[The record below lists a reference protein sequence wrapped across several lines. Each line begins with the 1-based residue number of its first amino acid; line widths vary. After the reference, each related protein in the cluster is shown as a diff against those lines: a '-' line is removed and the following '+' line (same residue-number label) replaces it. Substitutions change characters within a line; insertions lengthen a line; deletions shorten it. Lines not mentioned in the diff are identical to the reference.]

1 MNKDNVNTA
10 YRVSIISLAVNLVLS
25 TFKFIAGFAAG
36 SGAMVSDAVHSASD
50 VASTIIV
57 MIGIRLANE
66 KPDSR
71 HQYGHEKFECIA
83 AVILSAFLFAIAIG
97 IGYNGVR
104 QLLNP
109 GEISVPGFLAL
120 VAALVSIVVKEW
132 MYWFT
137 IAAAKKIN
145 SGALKADAWHHRSD
159 ALSSVGSLIGIGAAR
174 MGYPI
179 MEPLASLI
187 ICLMIFKAAFDI
199 IKQAFEQM
207 VDTAADEKT
216 ADEIYRAVYSVN
228 GVRKIDLL
236 HTRMH
241 ANLLYVDVEIAVDGS
256 LELYDS
262 HRIAQEVHDRLEGQF
277 PLIKH
282 CMVHVNPYDNK

>member
-1 MNKDNVNTA
+1 LNENNVNTA

-228 GVRKIDLL
+228 GVQKIDLL

>member
-1 MNKDNVNTA
+1 LNEDNVNTA

-83 AVILSAFLFAIAIG
+83 AVILSAFLFVIAIG

-109 GEISVPGFLAL
+109 GEIPVPGFLAL

-179 MEPLASLI
+179 MEPLASLL

-228 GVRKIDLL
+228 GVQKIDLL

>member
-1 MNKDNVNTA
+1 MNENNVNTA

>member
-1 MNKDNVNTA
+1 MNENNVNTA

-50 VASTIIV
+50 VASTVIV

-109 GEISVPGFLAL
+109 GEIPVPGFLAL

-179 MEPLASLI
+179 MEPLASLL

>member
-1 MNKDNVNTA
+1 LNENNVNTA
-10 YRVSIISLAVNLVLS
+10 YRVSIISLAINLVLS

-179 MEPLASLI
+179 MEPLASLL

>member
-1 MNKDNVNTA
+1 MNENNVNTA

-109 GEISVPGFLAL
+109 GEIPVPGFLAL

-179 MEPLASLI
+179 MEPLASLL

-228 GVRKIDLL
+228 GVQKIDLL

>member
-1 MNKDNVNTA
+1 MNENNVNTA

-83 AVILSAFLFAIAIG
+83 AVILSAFLFVIAIG

-179 MEPLASLI
+179 MEPLASLL

-228 GVRKIDLL
+228 GVQKIDLL

>member
-1 MNKDNVNTA
+1 MNENNVNTA

-228 GVRKIDLL
+228 GVQKIDLL

>member
-1 MNKDNVNTA
+1 MNENNVNTA

-50 VASTIIV
+50 VASTVIV

-109 GEISVPGFLAL
+109 GEIPVPGFLAL

>member
-1 MNKDNVNTA
+1 MNENNVNTA

-179 MEPLASLI
+179 MEPLASLL

-228 GVRKIDLL
+228 GVQKIDLL

>member
-1 MNKDNVNTA
+1 LNENNVNTA

-109 GEISVPGFLAL
+109 GEIPVPGFLAL

-179 MEPLASLI
+179 MEPLASLL

-228 GVRKIDLL
+228 GVQKIDLL

>member
-1 MNKDNVNTA
+1 MNEDNVNTA

-109 GEISVPGFLAL
+109 GEIPVPGFLAL

-179 MEPLASLI
+179 MEPLASLL

-228 GVRKIDLL
+228 GVQKIDLL

>member
-1 MNKDNVNTA
+1 LNENNVNTA

-25 TFKFIAGFAAG
+25 TFKSIAGFAAG

-83 AVILSAFLFAIAIG
+83 AVILSAFLFVIAIG

-228 GVRKIDLL
+228 GVQKIDLL

>member
-1 MNKDNVNTA
+1 LNENNVNTA

-179 MEPLASLI
+179 MEPLASLL

-228 GVRKIDLL
+228 GVQKIDLL

>member
-1 MNKDNVNTA
+1 MNENNVNTA

-83 AVILSAFLFAIAIG
+83 AVILSAFLFVIAIG

-228 GVRKIDLL
+228 GVQKIDLL

>member
-1 MNKDNVNTA
+1 
-10 YRVSIISLAVNLVLS
+10 VLS

-83 AVILSAFLFAIAIG
+83 AVIPSAFLFAIAIG

-109 GEISVPGFLAL
+109 GEIPVPGFLAL

>member
-1 MNKDNVNTA
+1 MNENNVNTA

-109 GEISVPGFLAL
+109 GEIPVPGFLAL

-228 GVRKIDLL
+228 GVQKIDLL